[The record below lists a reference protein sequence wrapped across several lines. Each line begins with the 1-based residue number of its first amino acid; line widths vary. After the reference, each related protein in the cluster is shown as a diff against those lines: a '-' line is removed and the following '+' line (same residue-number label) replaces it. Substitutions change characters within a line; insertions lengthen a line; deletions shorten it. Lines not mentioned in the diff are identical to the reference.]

1 MKRDLV
7 TTLFLSSHRLRDIKK
22 LASVEEKVYA
32 AVYHICKRKRKL
44 LFTATPPPVELSKS
58 VPLSK
63 HFYKNLFV
71 KIAEMRYSN
80 SNAKINK
87 KCYTNIIS
95 VLKEK
100 NVEHFEG

>member
-44 LFTATPPPVELSKS
+44 LFTATPLLSKS
-58 VPLSK
+58 VPHSK